1 MVCASVI
8 VADHDPLVVS
18 GANGTLAAETDS
30 DMAASC
36 SDAAECPSRDTGH
49 STLVDTSVPGL
60 SEHRRHEEL
69 EGGRKIANTIG
80 SRHWRGQT
88 CTPGRS

>member
-18 GANGTLAAETDS
+18 GVNSTLGAETDS

-36 SDAAECPSRDTGH
+36 GDAAECPSRDTGH
-49 STLVDTSVPGL
+49 STG
-60 SEHRRHEEL
+60 RHVH
-69 EGGRKIANTIG
+69 AW
-80 SRHWRGQT
+80 S
-88 CTPGRS
+88 